1 MGKVEGFESVI
12 RDGKRDVGGHGEV
25 SGGCHDGKDTAD
37 TVHDSDH
44 IGQSEVS
51 ASQPDTSRAVD
62 EWPEPLDDMR
72 AGCVSPPKTMPPT
85 RRKDSPNK
93 GEMTIIILV
102 LL

>member
-1 MGKVEGFESVI
+1 VGEVKGFESMVG
-12 RDGKRDVGGHGEV
+12 DGKRDVGGHGEV

-62 EWPEPLDDMR
+62 ERPEPLHDMR
-72 AGCVSPPKTMPPT
+72 AGCVPPKTMPPT
-85 RRKDSPNK
+85 RRKDSPDK
-93 GEMTIIILV
+93 GKMTIIILV